1 MTCPTGSTESYP
13 EKVLAS
19 AAMSL
24 RILLLLFA
32 SVLLCTVALPGQVRA
47 EATGILEVNTNA
59 RGAMVFV
66 DDELVGEAP
75 ILEIVTVGRHTV
87 RVERAGFAPFEQ
99 RITVKADT
107 SVQLKANLLRL
118 EPALEVRID
127 VEGAKVF
134 LDNQQIGSG
143 REVILDPAEV
153 GLHELLVEHEVFG
166 IWKGKVRLEAGS
178 VTPVELKLRGSLGSV
193 AIHSNPE
200 GARVSFDGQD
210 YGPTPT
216 TIDPVKAGNHGL
228 QLTAPGRAT
237 VFHQVVVDPGK
248 AVTIDI
254 EMVEQGGSL
263 LVRPSVKTAQVFVN
277 GVLVG
282 VGKQELKN
290 VKAGTYSVR
299 VAAAGYVDFLREVT
313 VEASS
318 KTSVSARLEGFQYQK
333 QAQTRLVGAAPVS
346 GADVVKKPAF
356 WVAVGGGVG
365 AAVGITIAAVLASQA
380 EEEPSTDPGV
390 PAPATDLA
398 FTLP

>member
-1 MTCPTGSTESYP
+1 
-13 EKVLAS
+13 
-19 AAMSL
+19 MSI
-24 RILLLLFA
+24 RILPSLLAGL
-32 SVLLCTVALPGQVRA
+32 LLCTVCLPGQARA

-59 RGAMVFV
+59 VGALVFV

-75 ILEIVTVGRHTV
+75 ILEIVSVGRHTV

-200 GARVSFDGQD
+200 GARISFDGQD

-237 VFHQVVVDPGK
+237 VFHQVVVAPGK

-254 EMVEQGGSL
+254 EMVEQGGVL

-282 VGKQELKN
+282 EGKQELKN
-290 VKAGTYSVR
+290 VKAGKHSVR

-313 VEASS
+313 VEVSG
-318 KTSVSARLEGFQYQK
+318 KTSLAARLEGFQYQK
-333 QAQTRLVGAAPVS
+333 KAQTRLVGGPPVS
-346 GADVVKKPAF
+346 GAAVVKKPAF
-356 WVAVGGGVG
+356 WVAIGGGVG

-380 EEEPSTDPGV
+380 EQDPGADPGV